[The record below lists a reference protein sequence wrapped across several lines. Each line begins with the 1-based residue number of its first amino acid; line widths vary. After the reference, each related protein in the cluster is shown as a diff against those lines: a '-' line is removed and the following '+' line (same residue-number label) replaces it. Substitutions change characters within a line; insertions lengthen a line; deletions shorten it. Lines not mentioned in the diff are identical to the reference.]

1 MDYSPPGFSIHGVF
15 QARKQK
21 WVAISFSK
29 GSSWPRDQT
38 CPSCIAWQVDSSP
51 LSYLE
56 SPWDISCLTAATA
69 ITAVRHVIETVT
81 VLYKWILEALKIQ
94 SLWTRGKFMW
104 TTSSCLPVSAIRV
117 QFWIHSTGSWLI
129 SWYWMLYSCLS
140 ATWCEELTHQKSPW
154 CWERL
159 KVAAEGHD
167 RGWNG
172 WMASLTRWAWIWAS
186 SRSWWWTGKPGV
198 L

>member
-1 MDYSPPGFSIHGVF
+1 MGCHFLLQGIFLTQGSNLPLLHCLAGRFFTTELPGKSLG
-15 QARKQK
+15 
-21 WVAISFSK
+21 
-29 GSSWPRDQT
+29 
-38 CPSCIAWQVDSSP
+38 
-51 LSYLE
+51 Y
-56 SPWDISCLTAATA
+56 SCLTAATA